1 MTLTYVKESVNA
13 LPNVAGFLRV
23 LRFLPHR
30 MLTGGLTP
38 NWPFRAMWS
47 DMSHKVAALGTLE
60 SLGLDRV
67 ELRPWHSSAALNC
80 K

>member
-23 LRFLPHR
+23 LRFLQHR

-38 NWPFRAMWS
+38 N
-47 DMSHKVAALGTLE
+47 
-60 SLGLDRV
+60 
-67 ELRPWHSSAALNC
+67 
-80 K
+80 